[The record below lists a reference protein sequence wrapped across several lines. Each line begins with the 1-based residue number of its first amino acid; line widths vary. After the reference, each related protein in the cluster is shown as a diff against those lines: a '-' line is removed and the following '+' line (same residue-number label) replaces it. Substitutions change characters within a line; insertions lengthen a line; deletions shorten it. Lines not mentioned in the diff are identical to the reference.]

1 MDRAALEANWLAL
14 TKTALP
20 QAAKGRDWPVQL
32 DHCFQRICL
41 DHACGGC
48 WYDTITDRPAYKKA
62 PDDILTRAVQLAQDI
77 LADHSDLHA
86 LNRQSLIWRGKA
98 T

>member
-1 MDRAALEANWLAL
+1 MDRATLEHQWMTL
-14 TKTALP
+14 TREELP
-20 QAAKGRDWPVQL
+20 KASATRDWPVHL

-48 WYDTITDRPAYKKA
+48 WYDHIKSRPAYKAA
-62 PDDILTRAVQLAQDI
+62 PDAILRKAVRFAEDILQDRT
-77 LADHSDLHA
+77 DLHA

-98 T
+98 